1 MDATQRL
8 LADGLSE
15 LGLPATLEQQEQLL
29 AFIRLLAKWN
39 RVYNL
44 TAIHKPDDMVRLHL
58 LDSLAVLP
66 YVGGQR
72 VLDVGTG
79 AGLPGIPLA
88 VLSPQRDFTLLDANA
103 KKTRFVRQAVIELGL
118 ANVGVE
124 HSRIEQFQP
133 AAGFDVILARAF
145 ASLPAIVGE
154 TLRLLNPDGT
164 ILAQK
169 GKAPVAEYQSLE
181 NVTVEEFSLRI
192 PGIDAQR
199 HLIAIKL
206 GG

>member
-1 MDATQRL
+1 MNIPATAQQRGRL
-8 LADGLSE
+8 LDFLH
-15 LGLPATLEQQEQLL
+15 LL
-29 AFIRLLAKWN
+29 RKWN

-44 TAIHKPDDMVRLHL
+44 TAIENQADMVRLHL

-66 YVGGQR
+66 YLSGVQ

-88 VLSPQRDFTLLDANA
+88 ALAPEREFTLLDSNA
-103 KKTRFVRQAVIELGL
+103 KKTRFVQQAVIELGL
-118 ANVGVE
+118 PNVRVE
-124 HSRIEQFQP
+124 QARIEQYRP
-133 AAGFDVILARAF
+133 SHGFDVILARAF

-154 TLRLLNPDGT
+154 TARMLNPGGT

-169 GKAPVAEYQSLE
+169 GKSPEQEFKTLE
-181 NVTVEEFSLRI
+181 NVTVEDFPLHI

-206 GG
+206 GE

>member
-1 MDATQRL
+1 MGLPVTVEQQGRL
-8 LADGLSE
+8 LAFLDLM
-15 LGLPATLEQQEQLL
+15 
-29 AFIRLLAKWN
+29 RKWN

-44 TAIHKPDDMVRLHL
+44 TAIENRADMVPLHL

-66 YVGGQR
+66 YLKGLR

-88 VLSPQRDFTLLDANA
+88 VFSPGREFTLLDSNA
-103 KKTRFVRQAVIELGL
+103 KKTRFVTQAAIELGL
-118 ANVGVE
+118 ANVRVE
-124 HSRIEQFQP
+124 HARIEQYRPPQ
-133 AAGFDVILARAF
+133 GFDAILARAF

-154 TLRLLNPDGT
+154 TARLLNPGGT

-169 GKAPVAEYQSLE
+169 GKYPVEELNALE
-181 NVTVEEFSLRI
+181 NISFEDFPLHI

-199 HLIAIKL
+199 HLIAIQL